1 MKYFYS
7 AVVGFAF
14 VLVFSFIAMITSIAL
29 LVYSSLRAQGEPEVG
44 WDLISMCHN
53 LNPWPF
59 LLVVTV
65 VFAAGFVWNLRRLS
79 KIPPSAL

>member
-1 MKYFYS
+1 
-7 AVVGFAF
+7 
-14 VLVFSFIAMITSIAL
+14 
-29 LVYSSLRAQGEPEVG
+29 
-44 WDLISMCHN
+44 MCHN